1 MNQDDRA
8 WFLRGMRDGMSIAL
22 GYLAVAFTLGIAARN
37 SGLTA
42 FQATLASLLNNAS
55 AGEYAGFTVIREQ
68 LSYVEMVVMIFITN
82 MRYLLMSC
90 ALSQKLAASV
100 SMPERLLVGF
110 GVTDEIF
117 GVSVA
122 VPGYLNPRYSY
133 GLMSV
138 AIPGWALGTCL
149 GVVMGNVLPASVV
162 SALSVGL
169 YGMFIAVIVP
179 PARKNRV
186 LAGLIVISM
195 AASLLFAKVPPMSGL
210 STGMR
215 VIILTVVLSAAA
227 AILFPVKEEDDAA

>member
-8 WFLRGMRDGMSIAL
+8 WFLRGMRDGMPIAL

-68 LSYVEMVVMIFITN
+68 LSYVEMAVMIFITN

-90 ALSQKLAASV
+90 ALSQKLASSV

-133 GLMSV
+133 GLMAV

-179 PARKNRV
+179 PARQNRV
-186 LAGLIVISM
+186 IAVLIVASM
-195 AASLLFAKVPPMSGL
+195 ALSWLFSAVDLFQFMSSGAQ
-210 STGMR
+210 
-215 VIILTVVLSAAA
+215 VIVLTVAISAFAA
-227 AILFPVKEEDDAA
+227 WRFPIREEVSE